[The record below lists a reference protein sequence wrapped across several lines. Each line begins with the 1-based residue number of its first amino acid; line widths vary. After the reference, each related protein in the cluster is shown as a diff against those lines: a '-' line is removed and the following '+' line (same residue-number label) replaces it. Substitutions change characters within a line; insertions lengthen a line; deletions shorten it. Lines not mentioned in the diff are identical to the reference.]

1 MLKLLQLL
9 VFYLLIISVLSAK
22 KKPAARRSDVPKRI
36 QAMKKESNINIQ
48 LVRTTRV
55 EIGFSFIQGASGFLV
70 SAKEWI
76 DGKFE
81 QSVATDSQILS
92 VQKRSAVLR
101 NLIPGREYV
110 IQVQGT
116 NKNRQPMGAVQEKLV
131 RTAQMCYTCNGVEA
145 NEECDASRDVVE
157 CPADKDACLNV
168 VRFDNDKMSIT
179 KRCAQYDPKLSKSV
193 GNCGKT
199 RKNSVCKCMCRS
211 NNCNQLMLPCVD
223 ECMDELPNPLRSTI
237 KCTNKNKVGSECN
250 WACDLG
256 FKLKGL
262 RATKCRPDRTWSVM
276 SPPECVIDTN
286 PRPIQPRKCKPVP
299 RNINAN
305 VRCTRSFNQGSVC
318 KFTCKTGFSKA
329 GGSNEM
335 VCRNKK
341 WTGSPILC
349 AKKKPK
355 TTTTTTEATTTA
367 TATTTKSTTTT
378 TTTTTPTTTTTTE
391 APTTTTTTTTPT
403 TTTTITT
410 SQVPPTTT
418 KPVRA
423 TRKVPRRRTSPSRR
437 SRPKGALKRP
447 RGNGP
452 LRSRTKTS
460 TTLKPTT
467 IKITT
472 TQAPTTTSSTTTTT
486 IPSTTTTITASTTT
500 IKATVP
506 TTTKR
511 QRKTPR
517 VKPTRKPRKNPRTFI
532 TTRRPRRKTTTAK
545 PISTTKKTT
554 TTPTTTTTTTTPT
567 TTSTTTTTTPTT
579 ITTTTPDPTTT
590 ASTTTK
596 RVRRIS
602 GTRRP
607 NRKIRNRTKFQR
619 TTPRPRKTSRST
631 FTPKTTPTTTP
642 TTSAPTTVTTTPAT
656 TTTPTTTIKTT
667 TPATT
672 TTPTTTIKTTTPAT
686 TTTPTTTIKTTTS
699 TRRTKPRTTTVTTTP
714 TTITT
719 KPITIITKTKNRR
732 NRPRTTPITDVLY
745 ISTSELTTVTD
756 ITKRIRRTRKPKTL
770 PTETTPMMLNTTVF
784 EFTARYPVLGPVHD
798 VAFMEEGIS
807 PENPNPK
814 PACKMSYV
822 MYRNAYLKGVV
833 DPNYISYRGGTLE
846 DCEKRCCYETKIP
859 CKSFTYYATVKM
871 CFIMDVTEF
880 DNGVKLRPIPGYR
893 HALRVDDAQIA
904 EKLAN
909 RAP

>member
-9 VFYLLIISVLSAK
+9 VVCLLIISVLSAK

-145 NEECDASRDVVE
+145 NEECDAARDVVE

-335 VCRNKK
+335 ICRNKK

-349 AKKKPK
+349 AKESGILCPSVSM
-355 TTTTTTEATTTA
+355 TSGLVECSNSRNVGSICNIVTPSTMTCQGDGHWQSSHTCTQVGYYDV
-367 TATTTKSTTTT
+367 KSMFGSC
-378 TTTTTPTTTTTTE
+378 E
-391 APTTTTTTTTPT
+391 
-403 TTTTITT
+403 
-410 SQVPPTTT
+410 
-418 KPVRA
+418 
-423 TRKVPRRRTSPSRR
+423 
-437 SRPKGALKRP
+437 
-447 RGNGP
+447 
-452 LRSRTKTS
+452 
-460 TTLKPTT
+460 TLKSPDFGS
-467 IKITT
+467 IKCSKENDNGSICKYICANGYTMLGE
-472 TQAPTTTSSTTTTT
+472 
-486 IPSTTTTITASTTT
+486 
-500 IKATVP
+500 
-506 TTTKR
+506 
-511 QRKTPR
+511 TPHR
-517 VKPTRKPRKNPRTFI
+517 ECVNGKWTGSPAICQERLCGDVANQPLVESVLKC
-532 TTRRPRRKTTTAK
+532 
-545 PISTTKKTT
+545 SH
-554 TTPTTTTTTTTPT
+554 
-567 TTSTTTTTTPTT
+567 
-579 ITTTTPDPTTT
+579 DD
-590 ASTTTK
+590 
-596 RVRRIS
+596 RIGS
-602 GTRRP
+602 
-607 NRKIRNRTKFQR
+607 
-619 TTPRPRKTSRST
+619 
-631 FTPKTTPTTTP
+631 
-642 TTSAPTTVTTTPAT
+642 VCEVLTPASMT
-656 TTTPTTTIKTT
+656 CQSDGVWSMPFK
-667 TPATT
+667 A
-672 TTPTTTIKTTTPAT
+672 A
-686 TTTPTTTIKTTTS
+686 
-699 TRRTKPRTTTVTTTP
+699 
-714 TTITT
+714 
-719 KPITIITKTKNRR
+719 
-732 NRPRTTPITDVLY
+732 
-745 ISTSELTTVTD
+745 
-756 ITKRIRRTRKPKTL
+756 PK
-770 PTETTPMMLNTTVF
+770 
-784 EFTARYPVLGPVHD
+784 
-798 VAFMEEGIS
+798 
-807 PENPNPK
+807 
-814 PACKMSYV
+814 CKECSC
-822 MYRNAYLKGVV
+822 
-833 DPNYISYRGGTLE
+833 P
-846 DCEKRCCYETKIP
+846 
-859 CKSFTYYATVKM
+859 
-871 CFIMDVTEF
+871 
-880 DNGVKLRPIPGYR
+880 
-893 HALRVDDAQIA
+893 
-904 EKLAN
+904 
-909 RAP
+909 